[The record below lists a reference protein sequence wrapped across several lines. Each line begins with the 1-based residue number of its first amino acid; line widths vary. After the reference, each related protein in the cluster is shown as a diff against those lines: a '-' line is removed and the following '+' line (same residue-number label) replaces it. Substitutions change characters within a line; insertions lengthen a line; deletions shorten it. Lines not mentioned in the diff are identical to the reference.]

1 MPAIDPYAISPSAY
15 RGDFTTQKSRGVIY
29 VTSNLL
35 AEAAGLL
42 HAFTTRHGGVSQGAQ
57 ASLNLDHKK
66 DSAANVRENHLRLA
80 AALGYAPEAMVST
93 HQIHSDIIREAQ
105 AADAGLHLAGPTPYE
120 CDALVTNQPGRP
132 LIAYAADCIPILLYV
147 PSVAGR
153 PAAVA
158 VVHAGW
164 RGTQQDIAA
173 KTVQRLQQLYDVNP
187 ADCLAAIGP
196 GIGGCCFS
204 THADVPQAMQQ
215 AFGPGVQAF
224 IQPDN
229 SKAGKFLVDL
239 KAINAWRLQTAGLQ
253 PEHIALSPECT
264 CCLPEKYWSHRFT
277 KGERGGQA
285 ALISLPA

>member
-1 MPAIDPYAISPSAY
+1 MPAIDPYAIAPANY
-15 RGDFTTQKSRGVIY
+15 RSDFTTHEIQGVVY
-29 VTSNLL
+29 VTSGLL
-35 AEAAGLL
+35 AEAGGLL

-66 DSAANVRENHLRLA
+66 DTNANVRENHLRLA
-80 AALGYAPEAMVST
+80 AALGYPATAMVST

-105 AADAGLHLAGPTPYE
+105 PADAGLHLSGPTPYE
-120 CDALVTNQPGRP
+120 CDALVTNLPGRP
-132 LIAYAADCIPILLYV
+132 LIAYSADCIPILIYA
-147 PSVAGR
+147 PGVA
-153 PAAVA
+153 AAA
-158 VVHAGW
+158 VHAGW

-173 KTVQRLQQLYDVNP
+173 KAVQRMQQLYGVRP

-224 IQPDN
+224 IQPDT
-229 SKAGKFLVDL
+229 AAEEPGKFLVDL
-239 KAINAWRLQTAGLQ
+239 KAINAWRLQTAGLPQ
-253 PEHIALSPECT
+253 ANIAISPECT

-285 ALISLPA
+285 ALIMLR